1 MDYNSNR
8 KKLKLPEYGRNI
20 QKMIDYVIEIED
32 REERNRAAQQIIN
45 IMGNM
50 YPYLRD
56 ISDFK
61 HKLWDHIAIM
71 SDFKLDIDF
80 PYAPPE
86 PETFKEA
93 PKQVPYNR
101 NRLKYRHYG
110 KIMEKLINEAIKFDD
125 EKPEKK
131 ILIELLANH
140 MKKTFLLWNK
150 DSVNDSKIFE
160 DLSELSDGN
169 LKIDESTVLKETR
182 DILKS
187 GKPKTKGGHQS
198 KGHQGKGGYQG
209 QGRKYK

>member
-20 QKMIDYVIEIED
+20 QKMVDYVVEIED
-32 REERNRAAQQIIN
+32 REERNKAAQQIID

-71 SDFKLDIDF
+71 SDFKLDIDY

-86 PETFKEA
+86 ASTFEEL
-93 PKQVPYNR
+93 PKQVPYDR
-101 NRLKYRHYG
+101 SRLKYRHYG
-110 KIMEKLINEAIKFDD
+110 KIMEKMISKAIDYDD

-131 ILIELLANH
+131 ILTELLANH
-140 MKKTFLLWNK
+140 MKKSFLLWNK

-160 DLSELSDGN
+160 DLRELSDGK
-169 LKIDESTVLKETR
+169 LKVDEDTALKETR
-182 DILKS
+182 DILKN
-187 GKPKTKGGHQS
+187 GKKKGKGGHQ
-198 KGHQGKGGYQG
+198 G
-209 QGRKYK
+209 QSRKHK

>member
-20 QKMIDYVIEIED
+20 QKMVDHVVGIED
-32 REERNRAAQQIIN
+32 HEERNRAAQQIIV

-71 SDFKLDIDF
+71 SDFKLDIDY
-80 PYAPPE
+80 PYDPPK
-86 PETFKEA
+86 PETFEEP

-101 NRLKYRHYG
+101 NRIKYRHYG
-110 KIMEKLINEAIKFDD
+110 TIMEKLIDEAIKFDD
-125 EKPEKK
+125 ENPEKK
-131 ILIELLANH
+131 VLVELLANH
-140 MKKTFLLWNK
+140 MKKTFLIWNK
-150 DSVNDSKIFE
+150 DSVNDSKIFT
-160 DLSELSDGN
+160 DLIELSAGN
-169 LKIDESTVLKETR
+169 LKLDEKTVLKETR
-182 DILKS
+182 DILKNGGKKKSKS
-187 GKPKTKGGHQS
+187 GHHGKGGH
-198 KGHQGKGGYQG
+198 H